1 MCKIE
6 EIVHKTRDGDNMLKI
21 MKGKVVLLVLPFVFS
36 LNANGVMAQD
46 DRVTGQKGCVVPT
59 VTGNVDKPGG

>member
-1 MCKIE
+1 
-6 EIVHKTRDGDNMLKI
+6 MLKI